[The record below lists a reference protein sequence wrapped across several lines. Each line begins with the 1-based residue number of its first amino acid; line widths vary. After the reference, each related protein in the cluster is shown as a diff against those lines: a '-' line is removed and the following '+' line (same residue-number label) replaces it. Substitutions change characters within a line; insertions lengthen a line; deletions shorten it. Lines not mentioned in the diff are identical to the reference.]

1 MTPEAAQP
9 QAVDFHFDPLCP
21 WAYQTSRWIREVRDR
36 TGLALRWRFFS
47 LEEINRPEGKPH
59 PWERDWAWG
68 FSLMRIAARLRRE
81 DPACCD
87 TWYLSVGRA
96 LHEEGRP
103 AHRREVAA
111 EVLAEIGVERSLLD
125 EAIADP
131 TTIDEVRADH
141 DDAVALGAFGVPT
154 LVFDDRTCVFGPV
167 VLAPPTGDEALD
179 LWQLV
184 LRFRAAGDLF
194 ELQRPKTPADLG
206 RIAQRFRPYLAARE
220 WQTIQRKAP

>member
-1 MTPEAAQP
+1 MTPEAAQA

-36 TGLALRWRFFS
+36 AGLEVRWRFFS

-81 DPACCD
+81 DPARCD

-96 LHEEGRP
+96 LHVEGRP

-111 EVLAEIGVERSLLD
+111 EVLTEMGVERSLLD

-141 DDAVALGAFGVPT
+141 DAAVALGAFGVPT
-154 LVFDDRTCVFGPV
+154 LVFDDRSCVFGPV
-167 VLAPPTGDEALD
+167 ILAPPEGEAALD

-194 ELQRPKTPADLG
+194 ELQRPKTPTDLA
-206 RIAQRFRPYLAARE
+206 RIAQRFRPYLEARE